1 MMARFLKWLYPGMRV
16 KRWMA
21 LLIIG
26 ILLISGGL
34 WLVVGIEILAG
45 LESLVTRRLLSF
57 TGRFPVYASVTLGGT
72 LIALGIFLVAT
83 GFRQTVH
90 TLLAELAPEDAED
103 VASIMFERRHL
114 RRGPHVVVIGGG
126 TGLATL
132 LRGMKEHTSNIT
144 AIVAMAD
151 DGGSSGRLRED
162 FGTLPPGDI
171 RNTLVA
177 LADTEPLMEALF
189 QYRFSAGHGLEGHS
203 FGNLFITAMHQIAG
217 DFEHAVR
224 QSSKVLA
231 IRGRVLPSTLQ
242 SVILRAVYQDG
253 TEARGESHIP
263 QDKKR
268 IERVYLEPPDA
279 LPVNAAL
286 EAIDAAD
293 AILLG
298 PGSLYTSVIPNL
310 LVQSVADRIR
320 ASAALKVYICNVM
333 TQPGET
339 DGFDASEHL
348 RAILEHGGPGLIHYC
363 LLNSAAIPQHVAKR
377 YENRGAHAVATDTAK
392 IRELGITPVMRPLID
407 ESDLARHHPQK
418 LAEAIME
425 LVRCGKRPQPLSHL
439 FHK

>member
-1 MMARFLKWLYPGMRV
+1 MTRFLKWLYPGMRV
-16 KRWMA
+16 KRWIA
-21 LLIIG
+21 LLVIG

-34 WLVVGIEILAG
+34 WLLVGIEILTG

-57 TGRFPVYASVTLGGT
+57 MGHFPGYASVMLGSILMT
-72 LIALGIFLVAT
+72 LGIFLAVT

-90 TLLAELAPEDAED
+90 TLLMELAPEDVED

-132 LRGMKEHTSNIT
+132 LRGIKEHTSNIT

-151 DGGSSGRLRED
+151 DGGSTGRLRED
-162 FGTLPPGDI
+162 FGVLPPGDI

-189 QYRFSAGHGLEGHS
+189 QYRFSVGNGLEGHS

-217 DFEHAVR
+217 DFEQAVR

-231 IRGRVLPSTLQ
+231 IRGRVLPSTLE
-242 SVILRAVYQDG
+242 SVVLRAVYQDG
-253 TEARGESHIP
+253 TEIRGESLIP
-263 QDKKR
+263 QKNKR
-268 IERVYLEPPDA
+268 IGRVYLEPPDA
-279 LPVNAAL
+279 QPVEAAL
-286 EAIDAAD
+286 EAIDTAD

-310 LVQSVADRIR
+310 LVQGLADRIR
-320 ASAALKVYICNVM
+320 ASAALRIYICNVM

-339 DGFDASEHL
+339 DGYDAFDHL
-348 RAILEHGGPGLIHYC
+348 RAILEHGGPGLVHYC
-363 LLNSAAIPQHVAKR
+363 LLNTAAIPQHVAKR
-377 YENRGAHAVATDTAK
+377 YEDQGAYPVEANTAK
-392 IRELGITPVMRPLID
+392 IREMGIVPVLRPLID
-407 ESDLARHHPQK
+407 ESNQARHHPQK
-418 LAEAIME
+418 LAEAVME
-425 LVRCGKRPQPLSHL
+425 LVRTKKGSPPFTHVL
-439 FHK
+439 HK